1 MGKNQSITLRPEK
14 IRFTRTCI
22 KITDSMKGGRQ
33 IPYKE
38 LVMAGLAVCDKESG
52 IWYEPE
58 ITEITKGM
66 DGNLILF
73 DTSHCRWDIKTERL
87 ERTAEDMLS
96 ELAVRAPYILIGA
109 QPWFD
114 ETDEEAF
121 SEVKIMTGLMREC

>member
-1 MGKNQSITLRPEK
+1 MGKNQNITLNPEK

-22 KITDSMKGGRQ
+22 KIIDSIQGGCK

-38 LVMAGLAVCDKESG
+38 LVMASLKTRDKESG

-58 ITEITKGM
+58 IMEITKGM

-73 DTSHCRWDIKTERL
+73 DTSHCRWNIKTERL

-109 QPWFD
+109 QPWLD

-121 SEVKIMTGLMREC
+121 SEIKIMTGLMREC